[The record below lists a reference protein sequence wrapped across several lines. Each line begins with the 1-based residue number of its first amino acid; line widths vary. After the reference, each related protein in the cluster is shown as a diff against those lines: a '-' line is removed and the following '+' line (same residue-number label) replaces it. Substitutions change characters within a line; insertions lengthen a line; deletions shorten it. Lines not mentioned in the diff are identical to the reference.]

1 MIAEAGGR
9 RAHMPLADGISPTK
23 GGDTNGPTSVV
34 ISCAKMDQ
42 RHTGGCLLNQ
52 KFTPAALAG
61 QKGIDNLAALILTA
75 YMEAAYDYCK
85 RHEAEIRQH
94 IRQSENRTK

>member
-1 MIAEAGGR
+1 
-9 RAHMPLADGISPTK
+9 MPLADDISPTN

-34 ISCAKMDQ
+34 TSCAKMDQ

-61 QKGIDNLAALILTA
+61 QKGIDNLTALILTA
-75 YMEAAYDYCK
+75 YMEAAYD
-85 RHEAEIRQH
+85 ETEIRQH
-94 IRQSENRTK
+94 IRQSENSTAESGTS